1 MGLAGKPGRHGQLL
15 VRDNQGVAESM
26 GTTIE
31 ARYYVLNSTT
41 SEPARQSARISLDGI
56 LRRYGLALAFVFAA
70 LLLTLP
76 LQQLFPHPFLFL
88 FFAGVVASAW
98 FGGMLPGLFA
108 VLIST
113 VVVDYFFAPPLYSF
127 AIKATEVSYFAA
139 FVVCSLVASWVSA
152 SKKKNEEELKETRS
166 QLQVLVA
173 ERTAALQ
180 QSTSELQENER
191 HIQLLTEVIP
201 RQAPNLALERH
212 GDNAT
217 AAPLEQVLA
226 EVVDFTTSVLRCDS
240 CFVYVLENDELVLR
254 ASKNP
259 HPEAVDR
266 LKLKMGQ
273 GITGWVAEHGRMVAV
288 SQNASQDPRFQLF
301 NDLPEDRFE
310 AFLSV
315 PLLSRGRL
323 VGVINLQHRDPHRYT
338 DRQIRLISAVGLLVG
353 AEIELARLESENS
366 QLSARLET
374 RKIVE
379 RAKGI
384 MQRELKITEEEAYLT
399 LQRESRQRGKS
410 MKEIAE
416 AILLNDEIRHTK
428 KPSLVL
434 PRAVPETATGNRGR
448 VLTNERCCRS
458 LAGWEARHIWPLTSR
473 KI

>member
-1 MGLAGKPGRHGQLL
+1 
-15 VRDNQGVAESM
+15 VATS
-26 GTTIE
+26 IE
-31 ARYYVLNSTT
+31 TRYYVLNSGT
-41 SEPARQSARISLDGI
+41 STPESQAAGTGVGRS
-56 LRRYGLALAFVFAA
+56 LRRYGLALIFVAAA
-70 LLLTLP
+70 LVLTLP
-76 LQQLFPHPFLFL
+76 LQRLFPHPFLFL

-139 FVVCSLVASWVSA
+139 FVICSLVASWVSA
-152 SKKKNEEELKETRS
+152 SKKESEEELKQTRS

-191 HIQLLTEVIP
+191 HIQLLTRVIP
-201 RQAPNLALERH
+201 QQSPNLALERS
-212 GDNAT
+212 GENGVG
-217 AAPLEQVLA
+217 APLEQVLT
-226 EVVDFTTSVLRCDS
+226 EVVDFTTSVLKSDS

-273 GITGWVAEHGRMVAV
+273 GITGWVAEHGRTVAV

-384 MQRELKITEEEAYLT
+384 MQRDLKISEEEAYLT
-399 LQRESRQRGKS
+399 LQRESRQRRKS
-410 MKEIAE
+410 MREVAE
-416 AILLNDEIRHTK
+416 AILLNDEIRN
-428 KPSLVL
+428 
-434 PRAVPETATGNRGR
+434 RPE
-448 VLTNERCCRS
+448 
-458 LAGWEARHIWPLTSR
+458 
-473 KI
+473 

>member
-1 MGLAGKPGRHGQLL
+1 MG
-15 VRDNQGVAESM
+15 
-26 GTTIE
+26 
-31 ARYYVLNSTT
+31 
-41 SEPARQSARISLDGI
+41 
-56 LRRYGLALAFVFAA
+56 FVCAA

-88 FFAGVVASAW
+88 FFAGVVAGAW

-113 VVVDYFFAPPLYSF
+113 VAVDYFFVPPLHSL
-127 AIKATEVSYFAA
+127 AIKPTEVSYFAA
-139 FVVCSLVASWVSA
+139 FVISSLLASWVSA
-152 SKKKNEEELKETRS
+152 SKKKSEEALKEARS
-166 QLQVLVA
+166 ELQVLVA

-180 QSTSELQENER
+180 QSTSELQENEQ
-191 HIQLLTEVIP
+191 HIQLLTRVIP
-201 RQAPNLALERH
+201 RPAANLALERPAEK
-212 GDNAT
+212 G
-217 AAPLEQVLA
+217 AAPLQQVLA
-226 EVVDFTTSVLRCDS
+226 ELVDFTTSVLKCDS

-273 GITGWVAEHGRMVAV
+273 GITGWVAEHGRPVAV

-323 VGVINLQHRDPHRYT
+323 VGVINLQHRDPHRYS
-338 DRQIRLISAVGLLVG
+338 DRQVRLISAVGLLVG
-353 AEIELARLESENS
+353 AEIELARLESENLE
-366 QLSARLET
+366 LSTRLET

-384 MQRELKITEEEAYLT
+384 MQRDLKISENEAYLT
-399 LQRESRQRGKS
+399 LQRESRQRRKS
-410 MKEIAE
+410 MREVAE
-416 AILLNDEIRHTK
+416 AILLNDEIR
-428 KPSLVL
+428 
-434 PRAVPETATGNRGR
+434 NRP
-448 VLTNERCCRS
+448 
-458 LAGWEARHIWPLTSR
+458 A
-473 KI
+473 

>member
-1 MGLAGKPGRHGQLL
+1 MGGCTRLEAGVETKTIRCATEILAVGRRSDGRLAGS
-15 VRDNQGVAESM
+15 V
-26 GTTIE
+26 I
-31 ARYYVLNSTT
+31 
-41 SEPARQSARISLDGI
+41 RQ
-56 LRRYGLALAFVFAA
+56 YGLASFFVAAAFLVSLA
-70 LLLTLP
+70 
-76 LQQLFPHPFLFL
+76 LQPLFPHPFLFL

-113 VVVDYFFAPPLYSF
+113 LVVDYFFVPPLYSF
-127 AIKATEVSYFAA
+127 AIKATEVSYFAV
-139 FVVCSLVASWVSA
+139 FVICSLVASWVSA
-152 SKKKNEEELKETRS
+152 LKKEREEELKQTRS
-166 QLQVLVA
+166 QLQMLVA

-180 QSTSELQENER
+180 QSTSELEENER

-201 RQAPNLALERH
+201 KQAQNVPLER
-212 GDNAT
+212 T
-217 AAPLEQVLA
+217 AESGTPAPLQQVLA
-226 EVVDFTTSVLRCDS
+226 EVVDFTTSVLKCDS
-240 CFVYVLENDELVLR
+240 CFVYVLENDELVMR

-259 HPEAVDR
+259 HPEAVNR

-273 GITGWVAEHGRMVAV
+273 GITGWVAEHARLVAV
-288 SQNASQDPRFQLF
+288 TQNASQDPRFQLF

-374 RKIVE
+374 RKILD

-384 MQRELKITEEEAYLT
+384 MQRDLKISEQEAYLT
-399 LQRESRQRGKS
+399 LQRESRQRSKS

-428 KPSLVL
+428 KDKLSSP
-434 PRAVPETATGNRGR
+434 
-448 VLTNERCCRS
+448 
-458 LAGWEARHIWPLTSR
+458 
-473 KI
+473 

>member
-1 MGLAGKPGRHGQLL
+1 MGA
-15 VRDNQGVAESM
+15 VFVFRDEQGVQ
-26 GTTIE
+26 
-31 ARYYVLNSTT
+31 
-41 SEPARQSARISLDGI
+41 EPAETSIQAHYYPLKERARALTGRVSPLAFDRM
-56 LRRYGLALAFVFAA
+56 LRNYGLALSLVAAA
-70 LLLTLP
+70 LMASLA
-76 LQQLFPHPFLFL
+76 LQPLFPHPFLFL

-108 VLIST
+108 VFAST
-113 VVVDYFFAPPLYSF
+113 IAVDYFFVPPLYSL
-127 AIKATEVSYFAA
+127 AIKPTEVSYFAA
-139 FVVCSLVASWVSA
+139 FVISSLVAGWVSA
-152 SKKKNEEELKETRS
+152 SKKRSEEALKEARS
-166 QLQVLVA
+166 ELQVLVA

-201 RQAPNLALERH
+201 RQAPDAALERATEV
-212 GDNAT
+212 GNAAT
-217 AAPLEQVLA
+217 LEQVLD
-226 EVVDFTTSVLRCDS
+226 EVVNFTTSVLKCDS
-240 CFVYVLENDELVLR
+240 CFVYVLESDELVMR

-259 HPEAVDR
+259 HPEAVNR

-273 GITGWVAEHGRMVAV
+273 GITGWVAEHGRTVVV

-323 VGVINLQHRDPHRYT
+323 VGVINLQHRDAHRYT

-353 AEIELARLESENS
+353 AEIELAHLESENS

-384 MQRELKITEEEAYLT
+384 MQRDLKISENEAYLT
-399 LQRESRQRGKS
+399 LQRESRQRRKS
-410 MKEIAE
+410 MREVAE
-416 AILLNDEIRHTK
+416 AILLNDEIRSRGIPK
-428 KPSLVL
+428 AVSPDL
-434 PRAVPETATGNRGR
+434 PVPE
-448 VLTNERCCRS
+448 
-458 LAGWEARHIWPLTSR
+458 
-473 KI
+473 K

>member
-1 MGLAGKPGRHGQLL
+1 MATNI
-15 VRDNQGVAESM
+15 D
-26 GTTIE
+26 T
-31 ARYYVLNSTT
+31 RYYVLNSGT
-41 SEPARQSARISLDGI
+41 STPESQAAGTGVGRS
-56 LRRYGLALAFVFAA
+56 LRRYGLALIFVAAA
-70 LLLTLP
+70 LVLTLP
-76 LQQLFPHPFLFL
+76 LQRLFPHPFLFL

-127 AIKATEVSYFAA
+127 AIKATEVSYFGA
-139 FVVCSLVASWVSA
+139 FVISSLLASWVSA
-152 SKKKNEEELKETRS
+152 SKKKSEEALKEARS
-166 QLQVLVA
+166 ELQVLVA

-180 QSTSELQENER
+180 QSTSELQENEQ
-191 HIQLLTEVIP
+191 HIQLLTRVIP
-201 RQAPNLALERH
+201 QQPSNLLVEH
-212 GDNAT
+212 VGENAT
-217 AAPLEQVLA
+217 AAPLPKVLA
-226 EVVDFTTSVLRCDS
+226 ELVDFTTCVLKCDS

-273 GITGWVAEHGRMVAV
+273 GITGWVAEHGRPVAV

-323 VGVINLQHRDPHRYT
+323 VGVINLQHREPHRYG

-353 AEIELARLESENS
+353 AEIELARLESENVE
-366 QLSARLET
+366 LSARLET

-384 MQRELKITEEEAYLT
+384 MQRDLKISENEAYLT
-399 LQRESRQRGKS
+399 LQRESRQRRKS
-410 MKEIAE
+410 MREVAE
-416 AILLNDEIRHTK
+416 AILLNDEIR
-428 KPSLVL
+428 
-434 PRAVPETATGNRGR
+434 NRP
-448 VLTNERCCRS
+448 
-458 LAGWEARHIWPLTSR
+458 A
-473 KI
+473 